1 MSFDLYV
8 LDLEAGAGVDA
19 VQELLDDDTG
29 TLTARLASLVSEL
42 EQRFPGLD
50 DDPDASP
57 WASWPL
63 EQPVGGGRG
72 CAFNITWSAAEATTE
87 ALIEAASRHQLTI
100 YDPQTDLLV
109 PPSDVRVGSGGRH
122 AAAPRKRWWRR

>member
-19 VQELLDDDTG
+19 VQELLDDESG

-63 EQPVGGGRG
+63 EQP
-72 CAFNITWSAAEATTE
+72 SAVA
-87 ALIEAASRHQLTI
+87 
-100 YDPQTDLLV
+100 
-109 PPSDVRVGSGGRH
+109 G
-122 AAAPRKRWWRR
+122 AAPSTSPGRRPRPPPRR